1 MRMGEGLSYGK
12 SLALMTQVVVAT
24 HGHCFDGLCSAAL
37 FTQLLQKLRPSDSLD
52 FRYHAMGYG
61 PGENGVSDE
70 LLNGDENAILDYRFS
85 ASDKLTWYF
94 DHHVSAFPT
103 DVERTEFAR
112 RSLIK
117 PPRAFHDG
125 SYGSCTKLIVDVAR
139 AEFGVTFA
147 GMDKL
152 IYWADMIDRAAFPSA
167 QMAVERKEPV
177 LQLMAVVE
185 ATGNADFITRMVPR
199 LATQSI
205 EDLADSDEVRSLYAP
220 MASEHENF
228 IARVKAAARERHGVV
243 VVDLANEL
251 SEGAAKF
258 VTYALYPDSGYSV
271 MLTRSK
277 TKCKISV
284 GFNPWSNVVRKHNI
298 AQICERYGGGGHPVV
313 GAVSTRS
320 DEVERARVIATE
332 IAAELAT

>member
-1 MRMGEGLSYGK
+1 
-12 SLALMTQVVVAT
+12 MTQVVVAT

-37 FTQLLQKLRPSDSLD
+37 FTQLLQKLKPDAALA

-61 PGENGVSDE
+61 PGENGVPE
-70 LLNGDENAILDYRFS
+70 ALLDGDENAILDYRFS
-85 ASDKLTWYF
+85 TSEKLTWYF

-103 DVERTEFAR
+103 DAERSEFAR
-112 RSLIK
+112 RKVLQ

-125 SYGSCTKLIVDVAR
+125 TYGSCTKLIVDVAK
-139 AEFGVTFA
+139 AEFGLTFE

-167 QMAVERKEPV
+167 QMAVDRKEPV

-185 ATGNADFITRMVPR
+185 SGGNADFITRMVPR
-199 LATQSI
+199 LATSTI
-205 EDLADSDEVRSLYAP
+205 EEVAASEDVRALYAP
-220 MASEHENF
+220 LAAEHD
-228 IARVKAAARERHGVV
+228 AYVRRVKAFAKENNGVV
-243 VVDLANEL
+243 VVDLADEV
-251 SEGAAKF
+251 SESAAKF

-271 MLTRSK
+271 TLTRSK
-277 TKCKISV
+277 SKCKISV

-313 GAVSTRS
+313 GAVSTKA
-320 DEVERARVIATE
+320 DEVERARAIAKEIATE
-332 IAAELAT
+332 LSA